1 MIIVK
6 NPKIIVVMPAYNAE
20 KTIEKTYREIPKGV
34 VSKVIVVDDASKD
47 NTVEI
52 SRKLGLKTIVHH
64 KNTGYG
70 GNQKTC
76 YKEAVKDG
84 ADLKVMIHPDYQYDT
99 TKLTELMN
107 PIKEAEKDFM
117 LGSRMMGEG
126 ALKGGMPVWKF
137 FGNKFLTLVENLILG
152 LKLSEYH
159 SGLRAYSRKFLE
171 NVPYI
176 HNSDDFVF
184 DQEIIAQAVVFGFK
198 NKIGEI
204 GIPTRYF
211 KEASSIKFKRA
222 FKYGWA
228 TLGTLIKYILH
239 VTGIKKYKQF
249 SS

>member
-6 NPKIIVVMPAYNAE
+6 NPKIIVVMPAYNAA
-20 KTIEKTYREIPKGV
+20 KTIEKTYKEMPKNI
-34 VSKVIVVDDASKD
+34 VSKVIVVDDASRD

-76 YKEAVKDG
+76 YKEALKDG
-84 ADLKVMIHPDYQYDT
+84 ADVVVMVHPDYQYDSS
-99 TKLTELMN
+99 KLPELVK
-107 PIKEAEKDFM
+107 PIIDGKKDFM

-137 FGNKFLTLVENLILG
+137 AGNKFLTLVENLILG
-152 LKLSEYH
+152 LRLSEYH

-198 NKIGEI
+198 NRIGEI

-228 TLGTLIKYILH
+228 TLETLAKYILH
-239 VTGIKKYKQF
+239 KSGIKSYKQF
-249 SS
+249 GN